1 MRMDNQT
8 ETKNSTVVETD
19 ETGVLAKSVAEKEIS
34 ETATVFGQSEEELG
48 REFKKFKALK
58 LFAKIFCDLTAVTD
72 DDEFEEKLGQAVEYG
87 FGGAFVLPSDI
98 IKTRQK
104 VDKNN
109 FSIFAAVCYPF
120 GEEGSGV
127 KKLAVK
133 RAATQGANRI
143 LVPVGVK
150 AVKAGNFDF
159 IRREFKKCVKVNK
172 IVKITALVEC
182 GSLSAEEVERAVKV
196 LSSAGVTSFC
206 GNSGFRARNDG
217 GEYKLL
223 RSNVKS
229 GGELMAIATDSG
241 GDVISLFHVADT
253 VIAKNCD
260 GVAERINK
268 KLGI

>member
-8 ETKNSTVVETD
+8 ETKNSTVGETD
-19 ETGVLAKSVAEKEIS
+19 ETDVLAKSVAEKEIS

-172 IVKITALVEC
+172 TVKITALVEC
-182 GSLSAEEVERAVKV
+182 GSLSAEEVERTVKV

-206 GNSGFRARNDG
+206 GNSGFRARNDVC
-217 GEYKLL
+217 EYKLL
-223 RSNVKS
+223 RSNVIS
-229 GGELMAIATDSG
+229 GGA
-241 GDVISLFHVADT
+241 VQRV
-253 VIAKNCD
+253 
-260 GVAERINK
+260 
-268 KLGI
+268 LGICARA